1 MSVCCVALPAPGAAS
16 GGGGLA
22 GRAQPLTRR
31 YAIDHGAEAE
41 QVESFITFITQN
53 ELIVLS
59 CRKTDELHIKSV
71 GSVNFLQCVAHVT
84 WRQVLLNPSGCDFS
98 ESHSVKPKE

>member
-1 MSVCCVALPAPGAAS
+1 MCFGYFVLPAPGAAS

-31 YAIDHGAEAE
+31 YAMEHRAEAK

-53 ELIVLS
+53 ELIILS
-59 CRKTDELHIKSV
+59 CRETDELHIKSV
-71 GSVNFLQCVAHVT
+71 CNRELPSVCGSCYTETGAIKAQT
-84 WRQVLLNPSGCDFS
+84 
-98 ESHSVKPKE
+98 